1 MRCRGAIGK
10 ALTLHVG
17 DPEYDSRR
25 WKIIFPFFLLFRKT
39 YFLFLTDL
47 KYTGRLI
54 AGSLSAFISKIQ

>member
-47 KYTGRLI
+47 QSNQVKR
-54 AGSLSAFISKIQ
+54 SRR